1 MQLCQY
7 CTTGATAHYAWC
19 WQGSRWRVSILQGDR
34 IGRGHYSVH
43 YTLSTHCRWWY
54 VTGWYLQIAE
64 CGAAWGLAPGDTG
77 QCWEQCLVSVR
88 RPSLLPATPGV
99 MMSSSAVM
107 GDNFILSGR
116 GDDKLIQVSH
126 FPTNF
131 ASRSNLTTP
140 FSKITSLTLSLY
152 YFIYLWFMIS

>member
-1 MQLCQY
+1 MPGVGRAAGDVCP
-7 CTTGATAHYAWC
+7 
-19 WQGSRWRVSILQGDR
+19 LQGDR
-34 IGRGHYSVH
+34 IGRGHCSIH
-43 YTLSTHCRWWY
+43 TIHCRWWY
-54 VTGWYLQIAE
+54 VTGWYLLIAE

-77 QCWEQCLVSVR
+77 QCCEQSLVSVR
-88 RPSLLPATPGV
+88 TLPPPPPPPAVMMSASSPATPRCHDV
-99 MMSSSAVM
+99 CLSCD